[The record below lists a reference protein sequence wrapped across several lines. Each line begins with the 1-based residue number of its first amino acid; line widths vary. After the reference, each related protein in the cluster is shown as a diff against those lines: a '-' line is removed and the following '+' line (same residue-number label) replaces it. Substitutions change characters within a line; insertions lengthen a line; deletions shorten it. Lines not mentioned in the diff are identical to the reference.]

1 MGGLFLA
8 QASDLKLFQDAQ
20 ALENFTDKQIRI
32 LIAAIDIF
40 SEKGYANA
48 STKEIAD
55 QAGVSEGNI
64 FSKFGNKQGLLDA
77 IIEPVVSMVF
87 PQTIASLLD
96 VETNRTPV
104 SLHAFISDFMINRM
118 RFLVE
123 NKKVLKIFIAELAYN
138 QETRTHYMQSL
149 PTSFLKDLKSQLN
162 TMKRN
167 HMIVNWNNDEIMRL
181 IWSVIGGAVI
191 DYLFFDRPIAK
202 IEVTHM
208 IDALVRALSR

>member
-1 MGGLFLA
+1 MA

-20 ALENFTDKQIRI
+20 ALENFTDKQIQI

-96 VETNRTPV
+96 VKTNRTPV

-149 PTSFLKDLKSQLN
+149 PTSFLKNLKSQLN

>member
-1 MGGLFLA
+1 MA

-149 PTSFLKDLKSQLN
+149 PTSFLKNLKSQLN

>member
-1 MGGLFLA
+1 MA